1 MSDLSDTRLAAAKEL
16 GADVAINPKRD
27 DAAAVLSELTDGVLA
42 DVTIEAV
49 GVQATANQSILCLRV
64 GGKAIWVGMSQ
75 KEMTI
80 NMQDIVC
87 SARQV
92 IGSFNYTHEEF
103 GEVVQLLGQRRYGG
117 PTAHFQGRLSGRGA
131 PGLCGPA
138 RAAGQPAEDHH
149 RPHKVRRET
158 A

>member
-1 MSDLSDTRLAAAKEL
+1 MALPRGKTVLIIGAGTIGICILQLVKLKHPARVVVSDLSDTRLAAAKEL

-87 SARQV
+87 SAPGRA
-92 IGSFNYTHEEF
+92 G
-103 GEVVQLLGQRRYGG
+103 GVVLIA
-117 PTAHFQGRLSGRGA
+117 AH
-131 PGLCGPA
+131 PI
-138 RAAGQPAEDHH
+138 
-149 RPHKVRRET
+149 
-158 A
+158 